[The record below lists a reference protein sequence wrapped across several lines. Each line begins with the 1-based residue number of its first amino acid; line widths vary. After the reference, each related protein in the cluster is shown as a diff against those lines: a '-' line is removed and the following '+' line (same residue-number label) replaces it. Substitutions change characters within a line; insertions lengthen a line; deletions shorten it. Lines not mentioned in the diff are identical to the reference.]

1 MCRKSVIVVVALCA
15 SLAACSYPNAPS
27 RDRADRPSSP
37 SAQPS
42 VVINQDT
49 TQLERSPISEVVDQ
63 VVPSVVNVRVT
74 SFQSGLFG
82 SGKAKGEGSGVIIDK
97 DGIIVT
103 NNHVVAGAVS
113 VKVKLN
119 DAEGSLLN
127 GTVVATDP
135 THDLAVVRVEASN
148 LTPIT
153 LGSSDNLALGD
164 PVVALGYPLGLGGGP
179 SVTQGI
185 VSGLNRTVSISSE
198 QGTEH
203 LTGLLQTDAAINPG
217 NSGGALV
224 DGAGRLV
231 GINTA
236 AASAAS
242 AENIGFAIAIDEAL
256 PIIKEI
262 ISKPA
267 SDAAWLGVN
276 ILSVESSS
284 DAVELGLPED
294 TRGALIVDVIPGG
307 PAAKADLEQGDVVE
321 RVGDSPIRSNDDV
334 TQSLT
339 AYEPGDTVTV
349 EFLRDGDD
357 KTVDITLASRPASFA
372 SPTPQG

>member
-1 MCRKSVIVVVALCA
+1 MLGKTLTVTVALSA
-15 SLAACSYPNAPS
+15 LLTACSYPGSPRQDEA
-27 RDRADRPSSP
+27 ASP
-37 SAQPS
+37 SPAPDRPS

-49 TQLERSPISEVVDQ
+49 TQLERSPISEVVDR

-97 DGIIVT
+97 DGVIVT
-103 NNHVVAGAVS
+103 NNHVVAGAVN

-119 DAEGSLLN
+119 DAEGSLLD
-127 GTVVATDP
+127 GTVVATDA
-135 THDLAVVRVEASN
+135 THDLAVVRVETAN
-148 LTPIT
+148 LEPIT
-153 LGSSDNLALGD
+153 LGSSDGLALGD

-185 VSGLNRTVSISSE
+185 VSGLNRTVTISSE
-198 QGTEH
+198 QGAEH

-262 ISKPA
+262 ISKPL
-267 SDAAWLGVN
+267 SDQAWLGVN
-276 ILSVESSS
+276 ILSVASSS
-284 DAVELGLPED
+284 DAVELGLPNE

-307 PAAKADLEQGDVVE
+307 PAAEAGLEQGDVIL
-321 RVGDSPIRSNDDV
+321 RVGDTPISSNDDV
-334 TQSLT
+334 TQTLT
-339 AYEPGDTVTV
+339 DYRPGDAVPV
-349 EFLRDGDD
+349 EFLRDADD
-357 KTVDITLASRPASFA
+357 KTVDVTLARRPATFA
-372 SPTPQG
+372 TPTPQD